1 MATVTFTETLPVNP
15 AANYADRIGFALG
28 NLFVSAIE
36 AVESFKLRH
45 ETRIALEKCSD
56 VQLEDIG
63 LARCDIAGIV
73 AKL

>member
-28 NLFVSAIE
+28 NFFVSAIE
-36 AVESFKLRH
+36 AVESFKLRQ

-56 VQLEDIG
+56 AQLEDIG
-63 LARCDIAGIV
+63 LARCDIAGII
-73 AKL
+73 AKI